1 MPGVI
6 SGQTRA
12 NEEALR
18 QKQRMTYVTYL
29 WQGDVTVGWERS
41 IGCDHLS
48 DAQSVRTVHQRG
60 AEEDYVCH
68 TGSARRGAHPRVV
81 QQRSCPIGLGG
92 TVDEVDR

>member
-12 NEEALR
+12 NGEALR

-29 WQGDVTVGWERS
+29 WQGDVTVGWKRS

-48 DAQSVRTVHQRG
+48 DAQSVRTVYQRG

-68 TGSARRGAHPRVV
+68 TGSARRGRSSPRGATAIM
-81 QQRSCPIGLGG
+81 P
-92 TVDEVDR
+92 DRAWRHRG